1 MNYPPWYLWIKNNKF
16 NFGIFLFFGVNMLSN
31 WMVSTGA
38 FEVIYNGTILY
49 SGIQTKTLPTAE
61 EIIILVNEVVG

>member
-1 MNYPPWYLWIKNNKF
+1 
-16 NFGIFLFFGVNMLSN
+16 MLSN

-49 SGIQTKTLPTAE
+49 SGIQTKTLPTAD